1 MIRQRLKKEIESLSS
16 YDIDL
21 QRQLR
26 IAEKAHLILP
36 SHRMLDA
43 ASEHAKGAGKIG
55 STLRGIGPT
64 YMDKT
69 GRNGIRVGDIDRLK
83 LHDEV

>member
-1 MIRQRLKKEIESLSS
+1 
-16 YDIDL
+16 
-21 QRQLR
+21 
-26 IAEKAHLILP
+26 
-36 SHRMLDA
+36 MLDA

-69 GRNGIRVGDIDRLK
+69 GRNGIRVGDAIGSNFMTKYNELKAKHMRLLTFTLSLLSTRK
-83 LHDEV
+83 L